1 MSEQRPYVRD
11 PLWQEKWDAQFGIE
25 HIEHNGMTY
34 VGIRKGPE
42 SWKVMSGIMDRAI
55 ARQEAERQERERRE
69 SLVKGAGA

>member
-1 MSEQRPYVRD
+1 MSERAFVRD
-11 PLWQEKWDAQFGIE
+11 PLWQEKWDAQYGIE

-55 ARQEAERQERERRE
+55 ARQEAQRREREALE
-69 SLVKGAGA
+69 ALAKEGQH